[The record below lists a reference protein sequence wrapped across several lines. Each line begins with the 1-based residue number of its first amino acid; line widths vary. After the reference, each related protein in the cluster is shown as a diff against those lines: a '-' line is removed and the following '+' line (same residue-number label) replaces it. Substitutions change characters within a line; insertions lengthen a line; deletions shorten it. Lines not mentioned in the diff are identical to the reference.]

1 MSLKTKILESLIT
14 EKEVL
19 KHGAG
24 DFMSIIDIARKHGV
38 PQHEIW
44 NQLQAGIDIEM
55 EHTDNP
61 EIAKEIAMDHL
72 SERPDYYTIIQ
83 DENL

>member
-1 MSLKTKILESLIT
+1 MSLKSKILESIIT
-14 EKEVL
+14 EKELL

-44 NQLQAGIDIEM
+44 NQLQDGIEIEM

-72 SERPDYYTIIQ
+72 TERPDYYTIVQ
-83 DENL
+83 QENL